1 MWQSRGLK
9 VTRDDRGSACL
20 KGFSEQG
27 LVSCGSRAE
36 APKRPEPQGAFL
48 TFSWDSPP
56 SPALPCLDPPA
67 DGSQNVPQ
75 THASCW
81 HGPHRCPHW
90 PAPAEAC
97 LAASPSGP
105 FAGLEDVPSGLF
117 SCEGNWER
125 KARCEWNG
133 SLWAQNKRE
142 GRQSDWKLAFLL
154 NILQLQRAE
163 ATGKDQKTWDS
174 WTGPLGLTELQFW
187 TNSAVAE
194 RGTFGT
200 IDRILSEWTEF
211 PSPHSC

>member
-1 MWQSRGLK
+1 MECARAEVSKLPEMTGAQPDWRDSLSRGWSA
-9 VTRDDRGSACL
+9 VAAEQRGL
-20 KGFSEQG
+20 RG
-27 LVSCGSRAE
+27 LSHRGIPHILLRVPLPC
-36 APKRPEPQGAFL
+36 
-48 TFSWDSPP
+48 
-56 SPALPCLDPPA
+56 PALPCLDPPA

-75 THASCW
+75 THVSCW
-81 HGPHRCPHW
+81 HGPHCRTHW
-90 PAPAEAC
+90 PAPAAAC

-105 FAGLEDVPSGLF
+105 FAGLEAVPSGLF

-174 WTGPLGLTELQFW
+174 WTGPLGLTEFQFW
-187 TNSAVAE
+187 TNSAVAG
-194 RGTFGT
+194 RGTFGP
-200 IDRILSEWTEF
+200 IVRILSEWA
-211 PSPHSC
+211 